1 MLIKLQNLFCFSR
14 ISYITKSVSFPLKQF
29 WEIDVCQTWGSKKH
43 PTQQPTSRPGQKNIV
58 TQQREAGMSDMTCAR
73 YEHAIPPRERPTAF
87 TLSFWVWPCSS
98 ARRLST
104 WSWELSRNE
113 MEKQNTHR
121 SYMYIYI
128 YIYMS
133 YHIILQFLHRKLAF
147 QYEKHSTTK
156 KLSIH
161 MSTLLSS
168 QFVTAARFYHSK
180 PPLAAPVFAPGRIDG
195 EVLSHK
201 ACHKGH
207 PWLRSHQRPSS
218 CVSETKGCDSSVF
231 QQDVHTCMHEYTY
244 IYIYIIYIYIYIY
257 IHIYMYTYIVCTRTE
272 NQHMRW
278 HYQILSHLDPYVN
291 VIVYIYISFYNILY
305 LHQWSLQPPP
315 MPKWAADDAWVDPKL
330 LRPSVHQWHQRHLR
344 RLSMGKIAGFRSS
357 EITINHASLR

>member
-1 MLIKLQNLFCFSR
+1 MFVK
-14 ISYITKSVSFPLKQF
+14 
-29 WEIDVCQTWGSKKH
+29 
-43 PTQQPTSRPGQKNIV
+43 PGVQKNTPRSSQLV
-58 TQQREAGMSDMTCAR
+58 VQDKKTSSPSNGKQECLTWPVRDMNMRFHHVKGPQHSLWASESGPAARQGDCQPGHGNSREMK
-73 YEHAIPPRERPTAF
+73 
-87 TLSFWVWPCSS
+87 W
-98 ARRLST
+98 
-104 WSWELSRNE
+104 RNKTRIE
-113 MEKQNTHR
+113 VIC
-121 SYMYIYI
+121 IYT
-128 YIYMS
+128 

-207 PWLRSHQRPSS
+207 PWLRSHRRPSS

-244 IYIYIIYIYIYIY
+244 IYIYIY
-257 IHIYMYTYIVCTRTE
+257 IYMYTYIVCTRTE

-291 VIVYIYISFYNILY
+291 VIVYIYIIL
-305 LHQWSLQPPP
+305 
-315 MPKWAADDAWVDPKL
+315 
-330 LRPSVHQWHQRHLR
+330 
-344 RLSMGKIAGFRSS
+344 
-357 EITINHASLR
+357 